1 MLVTSPLSDT
11 AQTIPLLP
19 PPSPPKTRLPMLH
32 WLLYSHVESPGSSTR
47 ASLSTMLRYFALE
60 RDSCVDFCIDILL
73 ERDNIVVYD
82 FCDDFCLLIFALD
95 FPCRFLGASIF
106 MC

>member
-1 MLVTSPLSDT
+1 ML
-11 AQTIPLLP
+11 
-19 PPSPPKTRLPMLH
+19 
-32 WLLYSHVESPGSSTR
+32 E

-60 RDSCVDFCIDILL
+60 RDSCVDFCVDILL

-82 FCDDFCLLIFALD
+82 FCNDFCLLIFALD
-95 FPCRFLGASIF
+95 FPCRFFGASIF